1 MRSGPG
7 RACQCPLPSWRPRF
21 ALIGNHRARTES
33 YIDFPDLIRV
43 MALTLYILAVG
54 IPIVIGAFWL
64 TAKQLEAEKAKKTC
78 DEKRQA

>member
-1 MRSGPG
+1 MRPRPK

-21 ALIGNHRARTES
+21 ALTGNHRALTES
-33 YIDFPDLIRV
+33 YTDFPDLIRV

-64 TAKQLEAEKAKKTC
+64 AAKQLEAEKEKKAR